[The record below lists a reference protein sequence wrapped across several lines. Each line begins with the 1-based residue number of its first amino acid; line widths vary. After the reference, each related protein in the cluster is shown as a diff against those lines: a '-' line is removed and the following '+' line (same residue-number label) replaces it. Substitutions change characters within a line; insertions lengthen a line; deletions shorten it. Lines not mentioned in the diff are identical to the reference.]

1 MEYKDYEDALLENQ
15 LQEAALKYNYLS
27 PEDYLAFERSSVRD
41 KHELHEGY
49 LVTMQ
54 GASMNHN
61 KIVAN
66 LLGGIVPYL
75 KGNRCQVFPG
85 DMRVYIPTAGS
96 FTYPD
101 ISILCDEP
109 DVLDDTYLDTI
120 RNPTV
125 IIEVL
130 SPSTENYDRGK
141 KFFIYRQ
148 IPALKEYILISTTS
162 CSIRASHKQA
172 DGSWKFNDLNGKE
185 SILSIPTIQYQCPL
199 AEVYDRVL
207 F

>member
-1 MEYKDYEDALLENQ
+1 
-15 LQEAALKYNYLS
+15 
-27 PEDYLAFERSSVRD
+27 
-41 KHELHEGY
+41 
-49 LVTMQ
+49 MQ